1 MFLPFFGDICF
12 LLPIFAS
19 CLHQSTSSV
28 FTANM
33 LSCLWK
39 FSTHLFNRF
48 FLSSLM
54 YHIQYSGEWKQ
65 KNEAAKFR
73 SQYQVCVPH
82 KQHTCLCWHH
92 AVNRLP
98 TPFTP
103 PPWKSKYCMLILQR
117 KSNRDNLI
125 VGGNHT
131 IIRLFKVVY
140 THWQRECTLIGYIW
154 NQIRLDIQVRDIHC
168 YAARNEKRKRKECDE
183 VIVSQYPKLIY
194 GIFSA
199 VLSVY
204 RVFLIMQDCMRR
216 QNEKKNNLKKAWNT
230 VNPCRLFRRRV
241 PSIVFRCLCLRCNG
255 TFVSGWHIVHTD
267 HTDTHRDINQ
277 RWAEGVER
285 AGETAKPIEWTE
297 NMLPRNVLIYL
308 FVCLCLFAVL
318 TWWIFI
324 PSCVSTFVKKLLLL
338 ILFIKSRDLF
348 ISRKRDHK
356 HGATTHCVCTELST
370 EWQTKEVGSARKEIR
385 SNVVRI

>member
-1 MFLPFFGDICF
+1 MFLPFLVTFAFCYQFLPHVYTSPHLLFSLQICWAACENF
-12 LLPIFAS
+12 RLIFS
-19 CLHQSTSSV
+19 IV
-28 FTANM
+28 
-33 LSCLWK
+33 
-39 FSTHLFNRF
+39 F

-73 SQYQVCVPH
+73 SQYHVCVPH

-103 PPWKSKYCMLILQR
+103 PLWTSKYCMLILQR

-131 IIRLFKVVY
+131 IIRLLKVVY

-216 QNEKKNNLKKAWNT
+216 QNEKKNNLKKSLKHWILAD
-230 VNPCRLFRRRV
+230 F
-241 PSIVFRCLCLRCNG
+241 
-255 TFVSGWHIVHTD
+255 
-267 HTDTHRDINQ
+267 
-277 RWAEGVER
+277 
-285 AGETAKPIEWTE
+285 
-297 NMLPRNVLIYL
+297 
-308 FVCLCLFAVL
+308 FAVESHL
-318 TWWIFI
+318 
-324 PSCVSTFVKKLLLL
+324 
-338 ILFIKSRDLF
+338 
-348 ISRKRDHK
+348 
-356 HGATTHCVCTELST
+356 
-370 EWQTKEVGSARKEIR
+370 
-385 SNVVRI
+385 